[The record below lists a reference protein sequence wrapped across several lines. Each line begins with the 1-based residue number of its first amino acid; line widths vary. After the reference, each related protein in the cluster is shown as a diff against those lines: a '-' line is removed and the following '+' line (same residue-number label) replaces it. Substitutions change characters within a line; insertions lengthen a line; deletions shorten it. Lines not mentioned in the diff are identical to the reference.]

1 MRCKNSF
8 LAGMLLLLFSSNLYA
23 DLTLYVTE
31 SYREGGDFEDS
42 FTGRNLSVD
51 SSNATAF
58 IISKAVNKTQS
69 VEFTYSYQ
77 STELSFSNNRKL
89 FDVDI
94 SYFHLGGTNQI
105 AKSDKAEAYV
115 VGGLGAT
122 YFSPDSGY
130 SSETRFSLSL
140 GLGAKYHI
148 SERLVLRSDI
158 KFFSTLLNSG
168 SGIFCGGSSNGGGG
182 CSVAVSGSTANQFEA
197 GIGLGYNF

>member
-1 MRCKNSF
+1 MHCKNSF
-8 LAGMLLLLFSSNLYA
+8 IAALLLLLFSSNLYA
-23 DLTLYVTE
+23 DITLYVTE
-31 SYREGGDFEDS
+31 SYRDGGEFEDY

-58 IISKAVNKTQS
+58 IISKAVNKAQS

-77 STELSFSNNRKL
+77 STELSFNNNRKL

-105 AKSDKAEAYV
+105 AKTDRVEAYV

-130 SSETRFSLSL
+130 SSETRFSFSL
-140 GLGAKYHI
+140 GLGAKYNI
-148 SERLVLRSDI
+148 TERLVLRSDI

-168 SGIFCGGSSNGGGG
+168 SGIFCGGSSGGGGG

-197 GIGLGYNF
+197 GVGLGYKF

>member
-31 SYREGGDFEDS
+31 SYRDGGDFEDS
-42 FTGRNLSVD
+42 FTGRNLSAD

-77 STELSFSNNRKL
+77 STEL
-89 FDVDI
+89 
-94 SYFHLGGTNQI
+94 
-105 AKSDKAEAYV
+105 
-115 VGGLGAT
+115 
-122 YFSPDSGY
+122 FSPDSGY